1 MRSPIQR
8 LMIVMA
14 IVITTALLLPAA
26 LVFVV
31 DPFRIYHDA
40 WFGQGLSPNQRY
52 QNAGLINRYLT
63 DPASPYDSVILGTS
77 MSANVS
83 SAEIEAIFRS
93 GKALRLMI
101 KGGAA
106 DETAYTLRHA
116 LAGGQV
122 HHLFW
127 EINPWHY
134 LDDYEAS
141 RLDGVFPRYLYNRS
155 MLDDGPYLF
164 NLDLLKVSWGILRGE
179 HAEFDLTL
187 ETIGTSLFQDFKH
200 ETFNLNMQESL
211 AQGYAGSLQLE
222 KLPPAERATVVYQRL
237 QEQLFPLLDELCQSG
252 GDTVLFLPP
261 LSQLYYEEQGIRAA
275 QVIYMP
281 RQILARIK
289 GCKNIR
295 LHAFDLLPFTE
306 DLNHYRDSMHYTEA
320 TSRWLLQR
328 VAQGKNRLAE
338 NDITRYED
346 AWIDRINAHRVHS
359 SYPAAPVFADE

>member
-8 LMIVMA
+8 LLIVLA
-14 IVITTALLLPAA
+14 IVITTAVLVPAA
-26 LVFVV
+26 LVLVV

-52 QNAGLINRYLT
+52 QNAGLINRYLA

-77 MSANVS
+77 MSANVR
-83 SAEIEAIFRS
+83 SAEIEAIFHS

-122 HHLFW
+122 RHLFW

-141 RLDGVFPRYLYNRS
+141 RLDGVFPRYLYNRNW
-155 MLDDGPYLF
+155 LDDGPYLF
-164 NLDLLKVSWGILRGE
+164 NLDLLKVSWRILKGD

-187 ETIGTSLFQDFKH
+187 ETIGTSLYQDFKH
-200 ETFNLNMQESL
+200 ESFNLNMQESL
-211 AQGYAGSLQLE
+211 AQGYASPLQLE
-222 KLPPAERATVVYQRL
+222 KLPLEKRIDVHQRL
-237 QEQLFPLLDELCQSG
+237 QQELFPLLDELCQSG
-252 GDTVLFLPP
+252 MDTVLFLPP
-261 LSQLYYEEQGIRAA
+261 LSRLYYEEQGMRSV

-289 GCKNIR
+289 NCKNIR
-295 LHAFDLLPFTE
+295 LHAFDLLPLTE
-306 DLNHYRDSMHYTEA
+306 DLNDYRDSMHYTEA

-328 VAQGKNRLAE
+328 VAQGKNCLTE
-338 NDITRYED
+338 NDITHYED